1 MRFNVKIY
9 LTKNKKL
16 KISFDKD
23 GIIQGRE
30 LGFNQYEDTDI
41 QLLDGINFRINDK
54 VSNDLSELLNDYLDK
69 LSDELFNERT
79 DPKINLIIEEKKRQ
93 IEDRQ
98 KQIKQSYDTSQA
110 LSETFGGTK

>member
-1 MRFNVKIY
+1 MKIF

-41 QLLDGINFRINDK
+41 QLLDGINFRINEK
-54 VSNDLSELLNDYLDK
+54 VHNDISELLYNYLDK

-79 DPKINLIIEEKKRQ
+79 EPKINLIIEEKKKQ

-110 LSETFGGTK
+110 LSETFGKLK

>member
-23 GIIQGRE
+23 GIIQGLE
-30 LGFNQYEDTDI
+30 LGFNRYEDTDI
-41 QLLDGINFRINDK
+41 QLLDGINFRINKK

-69 LSDELFNERT
+69 LSEELFNEST
-79 DPKINLIIEEKKRQ
+79 EPKINLIIEEKKKQ

-98 KQIKQSYDTSQA
+98 KQFKRSYDTSLE
-110 LSETFGGTK
+110 LSETLEGLK

>member
-1 MRFNVKIY
+1 MKIY

-41 QLLDGINFRINDK
+41 QLLDGINFRINEK
-54 VSNDLSELLNDYLDK
+54 VHNDLSELLKDYLDK
-69 LSDELFNERT
+69 LSEELFNERT
-79 DPKINLIIEEKKRQ
+79 EPKINLIIEEKKKQ
-93 IEDRQ
+93 IEDKQ
-98 KQIKQSYDTSQA
+98 KQIKKSYDTSQA
-110 LSETFGGTK
+110 LSEIIGGAK

>member
-1 MRFNVKIY
+1 MKIY

-23 GIIQGRE
+23 GIIQGRD

-41 QLLDGINFRINDK
+41 QLLDGINFRINEK
-54 VSNDLSELLNDYLDK
+54 VHNDISELLNNYLNK

-79 DPKINLIIEEKKRQ
+79 EPKINLIIEEKKKQ
-93 IEDRQ
+93 IEDKQ

-110 LSETFGGTK
+110 LSEALGEIK

>member
-1 MRFNVKIY
+1 MKVY

-23 GIIQGRE
+23 GITQGRE

-41 QLLDGINFRINDK
+41 QLLDGINFRINEK
-54 VSNDLSELLNDYLDK
+54 VSNDISELLNDYLDK
-69 LSDELFNERT
+69 LSEELFNERT
-79 DPKINLIIEEKKRQ
+79 EPKINLIIEEKKKQ

-98 KQIKQSYDTSQA
+98 KQIKRSYDTSQA
-110 LSETFGGTK
+110 LSETLGGMK

>member
-23 GIIQGRE
+23 GIVQGRE
-30 LGFNQYEDTDI
+30 LGYNLYEDTDI
-41 QLLDGINFRINDK
+41 QLLDGINFRINEK
-54 VSNDLSELLNDYLDK
+54 VHNDLSELLNNYLDK
-69 LSDELFNERT
+69 LSEELFNERT
-79 DPKINLIIEEKKRQ
+79 EPKINLIIEEKKRQ

-98 KQIKQSYDTSQA
+98 KQFKRSYDTSQT
-110 LSETFGGTK
+110 LSEIIGEIK

>member
-1 MRFNVKIY
+1 MKIY

-41 QLLDGINFRINDK
+41 QLLDGINFRINEK

-69 LSDELFNERT
+69 LSDELFDERT
-79 DPKINLIIEEKKRQ
+79 EPKINIIIEEKKKQ
-93 IEDRQ
+93 IEDKQ
-98 KQIKQSYDTSQA
+98 KQIKRSYDTSQA
-110 LSETFGGTK
+110 LSETLGEIK